1 VIHLEPQHLSDL
13 PHVALAFLQ
22 ALPDAGLAIVDHELR
37 IVALAGPMFE
47 DEPSPLSEG
56 RLLADVVPAATWS
69 SVGPRVRE
77 ALAGTPQSFDY
88 WTPDRMRCYWVR
100 ILPVVDE
107 LDRPAG
113 RAVALLQETTRRRQ
127 ELERLHESEDLLRS
141 VIGTMD
147 EGILTID
154 AHGVLLTVNE
164 AACRMLGSAAED
176 LYGDPCWSETFEV
189 HHAGGAPVTPETD
202 PAAAAVRSGAVLRDV
217 PLRITRPDDTTVDV
231 AATYAPLRGPEG
243 DERGLM
249 VLLRDTTVSEWTRA
263 AIVESAMDAIVS
275 IDGAGRV
282 VEFNPAAEQL
292 FGYHRLDALGR
303 DLVDLLVPPALR
315 DHHRVALGRA
325 IEQGCD
331 FAPVGIEVAAL
342 RGDGHLVA
350 VALSI
355 TATLGSP
362 LGFTAFV
369 REVGDPARAR
379 AVLARV

>member
-1 VIHLEPQHLSDL
+1 MIHLEPEHLSDL
-13 PHVALAFLQ
+13 PHMAFAFVQ
-22 ALPDAGLAIVDHELR
+22 ALPDTGLAIIDRELR
-37 IVALAGPMFE
+37 ITALAGTMFE
-47 DEPSPLSEG
+47 DEPSRLSEG
-56 RLLADVVPAATWS
+56 SLLADVVPAAAWS
-69 SVGPRVRE
+69 SVGPCVRE

-100 ILPVVDE
+100 VLPVLDE

-127 ELERLHESEDLLRS
+127 ELERLHESEELLRS

-154 AHGVLLTVNE
+154 ANGVLLTVNE
-164 AACRMLGSAAED
+164 AACRMLGSVAED
-176 LYGDPCWSETFEV
+176 LYGDPNWAETFQV
-189 HHAGGAPVTPETD
+189 HHAGGARVTPETS
-202 PAAAAVRSGAVLRDV
+202 PGAAAVRSGAVLRDV

-249 VLLRDTTVSEWTRA
+249 VLMRDTTVTQWTRS

-275 IDGAGRV
+275 IDGSGRV

-303 DLVDLLVPPALR
+303 DLADLLVPPALR
-315 DHHRVALGRA
+315 DHHRVALRRA
-325 IEQGCD
+325 LELGCD
-331 FAPVGIEVAAL
+331 FAPIGMEVPAL

-350 VALSI
+350 VALSV
-355 TATLGSP
+355 TATPGEH

-369 REVGDPARAR
+369 REVGDPARER
-379 AVLARV
+379 AVLARA